1 MKTNIKRT
9 LTSMASILAV
19 SAMSVS
25 AGAFAADTGVI
36 NKKPAFVLEGTDIKS
51 EIDINLNKDIILFNV
66 DAEKIYE
73 PNITYTYNITAPA
86 TTATISTVSNDE
98 SKTPMTVKVRQ
109 GVIEAIST
117 EVGDNASTTDIKEG
131 TITFGNDDSIT
142 APPSNTTY
150 QESTTSIAI
159 ADINNNKIRGS
170 LKITVDASKIYNP
183 NPNSGTGQVN
193 GPGVYRYKIS
203 DVTAASVYTTS
214 GVTDGGATNDLYLDV
229 YTKYN
234 ANKDGLVIYGYVLL
248 KGEGTSEQNT
258 TITYDETAGDG
269 VKVTGFDTE
278 SENTDTIGNDNEI
291 AISNEPTA
299 NELKSDTYHTY
310 NLTVEKKT
318 DGDMA
323 DAQHKFPF
331 SIALE
336 NAAVSSGDEF
346 AVSVA
351 NGTAAHNALATDA
364 SNNNVATITGS
375 IKNGEKIVI
384 TGLPA
389 GTKATVAE
397 TNDTGD
403 GYSVDAKHFE
413 GLDQD
418 NEEIVTSLHLT
429 KSESAEGKDVYTATQ
444 IDVDRADTA
453 DKVLYI
459 NTLKDISIT
468 GLLFNIAPFAFISAA
483 GAALI
488 GLFMKNKK
496 NKDADSMI

>member
-1 MKTNIKRT
+1 
-9 LTSMASILAV
+9 MASILAV

-25 AGAFAADTGVI
+25 AGAFAADTNVI
-36 NKKPAFVLEGTDIKS
+36 NKKPAFVLAGTDIKS
-51 EIDINLNKDIILFNV
+51 SIDISLNKDIILFNV

-73 PNITYTYNITAPA
+73 PNITYKYQVTAPE
-86 TTATISTVSNDE
+86 TSATITTVSNDT
-98 SKTPMTVKVRQ
+98 SQTPMTVKVRQ
-109 GVIEAIST
+109 GVIKAIST
-117 EVGDNASTTDIKEG
+117 SVGDVDSTADIKEG
-131 TITFGNDDSIT
+131 TITFGNDSIEN
-142 APPSNTTY
+142 PPSNTTY
-150 QESTTSIAI
+150 LESTTSIAI
-159 ADINNNKIRGS
+159 ADINKNKITGS
-170 LKITVDASKIYNP
+170 LGITVDASKIYNP
-183 NPNSGTGQVN
+183 NGGTDQVN

-203 DVTAASVYTTS
+203 DVTESSVYTAS

-234 ANKDGLVIYGYVLL
+234 DAKDGLVIYGYVLL

-258 TITYDETAGDG
+258 TITYDHTEDDG

-331 SIALE
+331 SIALA
-336 NAAVSSGDEF
+336 NATVSSGDEF

-351 NGTAAHNALATDA
+351 NGTAAHNALATDT

-375 IKNGEKIVI
+375 IKNGETIFI

-397 TNDTGD
+397 TNDTD
-403 GYSVDAKHFE
+403 DSYSVAAKHFE
-413 GLDQD
+413 SSSKNTEDTA
-418 NEEIVTSLHLT
+418 TSLTLT
-429 KSESAEGKDVYTATQ
+429 KSESAGKDVYTAEQ
-444 IDVDRADTA
+444 IDVDRTDKA

>member
-36 NKKPAFVLEGTDIKS
+36 NEEPAFVLEGTDIKS
-51 EIDINLNKDIILFNV
+51 KIDIDLNKDIILFNV
-66 DAEKIYE
+66 DGANIYA
-73 PNITYTYNITAPA
+73 PNITYTYNITAP
-86 TTATISTVSNDE
+86 TTDATITTVSNDT
-98 SKTPMTVKVRQ
+98 TPTTMTVKVRQ
-109 GVIEAIST
+109 GVIKAIST
-117 EVGDNASTTDIKEG
+117 EVGDDASTADIREG

-150 QESTTSIAI
+150 QESTTAIAI
-159 ADINNNKIRGS
+159 ADINKNKIRRS
-170 LKITVDASKIYNP
+170 LKIGVDASKIYNP
-183 NPNSGTGQVN
+183 NGGTNQVN

-203 DVTAASVYTTS
+203 DVTAAPVYAAS

-234 ANKDGLVIYGYVLL
+234 ADKNGLVIYGYVLL
-248 KGEGTSEQNT
+248 KGEDTYEQNT
-258 TITYDETAGDG
+258 SITYVHTEGDG

-278 SENTDTIGNDNEI
+278 SENTDTIGTGNEI
-291 AISNEPTA
+291 TISNDPET

-336 NAAVSSGDEF
+336 NATVSSGDEF

-351 NGTAAHNALATDA
+351 NGTAAHNALANNA
-364 SNNNVATITGS
+364 SNNVATITGS
-375 IKNGEKIVI
+375 IKNGETIVI

-397 TNDTGD
+397 TNDTND
-403 GYSVDAKHFE
+403 GYSVAAKHFE
-413 GLDQD
+413 SSSKNTEGTA
-418 NEEIVTSLHLT
+418 TSLTLT
-429 KSESAEGKDVYTATQ
+429 KSESAGKDVYTAEQ

-496 NKDADSMI
+496 NKDADSII

>member
-25 AGAFAADTGVI
+25 AGAFAANTDVI
-36 NKKPAFVLEGTDIKS
+36 NEKPAFVLAGTDIKS
-51 EIDINLNKDIILFNV
+51 KIDIDLNKDIILFNV
-66 DAEKIYE
+66 DGANIYA
-73 PNITYTYNITAPA
+73 PNITYTYNITAP
-86 TTATISTVSNDE
+86 TTDATITTVSNDT
-98 SKTPMTVKVRQ
+98 TPTTMTVKVRQ
-109 GVIEAIST
+109 GVIKAIST
-117 EVGDNASTTDIKEG
+117 EVGDDASTADIREG

-150 QESTTSIAI
+150 QESTTAIAI
-159 ADINNNKIRGS
+159 ADINKNKIRRS
-170 LKITVDASKIYNP
+170 LKIGVDASKIYNP
-183 NPNSGTGQVN
+183 NGGTNQVN

-203 DVTAASVYTTS
+203 DVTTDKQYTDS
-214 GVTDGGATNDLYLDV
+214 GVTEGSAPDDLYLDV

-248 KGEGTSEQNT
+248 KGEDTYEQNT
-258 TITYDETAGDG
+258 SITYVHTEGDG

-278 SENTDTIGNDNEI
+278 SENTDTIGTGNEI
-291 AISNEPTA
+291 TISNDPDE

-323 DAQHKFPF
+323 DAQHPFPF

-336 NAAVSSGDEF
+336 NANVSSDDEF
-346 AVSVA
+346 TVSVA
-351 NGTAAHNALATDA
+351 GGPAAHNALENDT
-364 SNNNVATITGS
+364 SNNNNVATITGS

-389 GTKATVAE
+389 GTKATVVE

-413 GLDQD
+413 GLDQN

-429 KSESAEGKDVYTATQ
+429 KSESADVYTADK
-444 IDVDRADTA
+444 IDVDRTDTA
-453 DKVLYI
+453 DKVLYT